1 MPRRDFYEILG
12 LGRTASDTELR
23 SAYRKLA
30 RQLHPD
36 VNKSPDAQAKFT
48 EVQEAYDVLSDPEK
62 RRLYDRAGHAGVAS
76 GAGRGPG
83 GGGSGSSVHFETSDL
98 GDMGDLGSMF
108 DAFFGGGRRGSSP
121 FGSTGGASA
130 SHGARGGRARARSA
144 ARPKLRRELHVS
156 FMTAILGGRE
166 SVRVENAGGER
177 TVEVRVP
184 AGVEDGKT
192 LRVRLGDPAEGELLL
207 TVRIGKHPLFRRIDD
222 RPRDLELTLPLT
234 IAEAV
239 FGGIVTVPTP
249 TGPVQLNV
257 PPGTGSGRKLRL
269 RGRGVGAA
277 QGEAGDLY
285 AVVRLEPP
293 KPEDLTDPERDTLR
307 AISDRMKHPRSGPD
321 WGA

>member
-12 LGRTASDTELR
+12 VSRTASEAELR

-62 RRLYDRAGHAGVAS
+62 RRLYDRAGHAGVAA
-76 GAGRGPG
+76 GAGRAPG
-83 GGGSGSSVHFETSDL
+83 EGGASSVHFDVGDL

-108 DAFFGGGRRGSSP
+108 DAFFGGGRRAGSP
-121 FGSTGGASA
+121 FGSSGGASA
-130 SHGARGGRARARSA
+130 AHGPRGQRARARNA
-144 ARPKLRRELHVS
+144 ARPKLRRELHIS

-166 SVRVENAGGER
+166 TVRIETETGER

-184 AGVEDGKT
+184 AGVEEGKT
-192 LRVRLGDPAEGELLL
+192 LRVRLGEPSDGELLL
-207 TVRIGKHPLFRRIDD
+207 TVRIGKHPLFRRVDE

-234 IAEAV
+234 IAEGV
-239 FGGIVTVPTP
+239 FGGTVTVPTP

-269 RGRGVGAA
+269 RGRGVGAGQA
-277 QGEAGDLY
+277 EAGDLY
-285 AVVRLEPP
+285 AIVRLDAP
-293 KPEDLTDPERDTLR
+293 KPEELTDAERETLR
-307 AISDRMKHPRSGPD
+307 ALSQRLKSPRSGSD
-321 WGA
+321 WSA